1 MKYLIDDQI
10 LILKLEGRLIMS
22 NSDKTKNEMKK
33 IIDEVVKESDIDYV
47 AIDLQDVEFIDST
60 GVGVFISIYKFVVDK
75 DLHLKLLQPQ
85 EIVKKVLTITKIGNI
100 ITIEE

>member
-100 ITIEE
+100 IAIEE

>member
-1 MKYLIDDQI
+1 
-10 LILKLEGRLIMS
+10 MS